1 MFAYL
6 VGCSYVQGSDTTSNT
21 SCAIAFHLAKN
32 VDKQKILQAELDE
45 AFGNREMGTTLEFND
60 VKALPYLQAAIY
72 EGLRMHNTLGL
83 GLPRLLMQDCEFK
96 GQRLLQGSEC
106 SVPTYT
112 LNVSKAYDWTGS
124 VLLTHSHFLICHITA
139 S

>member
-1 MFAYL
+1 MCLKLVFYL
-6 VGCSYVQGSDTTSNT
+6 LQGSDTTSNT

-32 VDKQKILQAELDE
+32 VDKQRVLQAELDQ
-45 AFGNREMGTTLEFND
+45 AFGDRELGTTLEFQD
-60 VKALPYLQAAIY
+60 VKSLPYLQAAIN

-96 GQRLLQGSEC
+96 GEILRQGSEC

-112 LNVSKAYDWTGS
+112 LNVSTSNNCRFRCCA
-124 VLLTHSHFLICHITA
+124 
-139 S
+139 